1 MQQISQILPVVISK
15 PTEVQVRRESTPLK
29 SSEERGFE
37 AAILSKP
44 KIFQLQQ
51 IEEDTKIEGFQ
62 REEVTKALRYIFVF
76 IGLRAEQIP
85 GPEEADVLK
94 DYVIEEYAG
103 HTTDEIKL
111 AFKMA
116 IQGKLR
122 LLSKDAKCYGVFSPA
137 YFTLVMDAYREWARE
152 QAEKLARKSEPIP
165 VVSELEK
172 RKIDLAY
179 AGFLRSQ
186 YPATVLDFITMN
198 K

>member
-1 MQQISQILPVVISK
+1 MEEFVENFSQV
-15 PTEVQVRRESTPLK
+15 
-29 SSEERGFE
+29 
-37 AAILSKP
+37 
-44 KIFQLQQ
+44 
-51 IEEDTKIEGFQ
+51 
-62 REEVTKALRYIFVF
+62 EEVSKALRYVFVF

-85 GPEEADVLK
+85 GEEEAAVLK

-122 LLSKDAKCYGVFSPA
+122 LQSKDAKCYGVFSPA

-152 QAEKLARKSEPIP
+152 QAEKLIRQSEPER

-172 RKIDLAY
+172 RMIDLEY
-179 AGFLRSQ
+179 AGYLRNQCQ